1 MSIEKGN
8 ILSNFRTLTISN
20 TIVEADITGEIQTCE
35 EFPEFENVYGFR
47 LNEVPRIDVQG
58 IVSVKRN
65 IDNQIFDWVGSE
77 TPSVN
82 QYGFDYNNPLPIVF
96 LPSSEAGKSFTIQYK
111 GTGGA
116 YTPKNIISLSALS
129 GDLHERLINSI
140 RNEPLNLSLVNQNI
154 FTYNDIITLNNL
166 TITGNCTIRTNNPAS
181 IGVIE
186 ILGDLYLSNFSI
198 LKTIRVILIIHGSI
212 LCPIGTARII
222 SQDGYNGGNGD
233 NSSGAGGGGGAG
245 TGQNGFNAPSGVYGY
260 GIGGYCLIDQ
270 YTQTNAGA
278 GVGGN
283 YGNGG
288 GGGVFGIPPVNG
300 GNAALGGGSGGG
312 SGGFLV
318 SPISFGGIQGGG
330 TLFHGSGGKGA
341 DGTLS
346 ISGGISGVGG
356 GSGGASVCIICLT
369 DISPNVTIQS
379 GKNGLNGTSGNT
391 AGSIQPY
398 SGNII
403 LYTRYANTDIP
414 ATLDVSPIGAGNAGT
429 IYREQIGKSSKMTG
443 YILNNLLSELSSY
456 GVVSYGIGQKGTR
469 DY

>member
-20 TIVEADITGEIQTCE
+20 TIIESDITNEIQTCLEFE
-35 EFPEFENVYGFR
+35 EFPGVYGFR

-58 IVSVKRN
+58 ITSVKRN

-96 LPSSEAGKSFTIQYK
+96 LPSSEVGKSFTVQYK
-111 GTGGA
+111 GTGSA

-140 RNEPLNLSLVNQNI
+140 RNEPLNLSLVNQNV
-154 FTYNDIITLNNL
+154 FTYNDILTINNL
-166 TITGNCTIRTNNPAS
+166 TITGTCTIRTNNPAS

-212 LCPIGTARII
+212 ICPLGTARII
-222 SQDGYNGGNGD
+222 SQDGFNGGNGIFG
-233 NSSGAGGGGGAG
+233 SGGGGGGAG
-245 TGQNGFNAPSGVYGY
+245 TGQNGFDGNSITGAGGN
-260 GIGGYCLIDQ
+260 GGYCLIDQ
-270 YTQTNAGA
+270 YTQTNAGQ
-278 GVGGN
+278 GISGN

-288 GGGVFGIPPVNG
+288 GGSGFGVSGG
-300 GNAALGGGSGGG
+300 GNSALGGGSGGG
-312 SGGFLV
+312 NGGAGIFPASNSGF
-318 SPISFGGIQGGG
+318 QGGG
-330 TLFHGSGGKGA
+330 TLFHGSGGKGGNGLFA
-341 DGTLS
+341 NPSGT
-346 ISGGISGVGG
+346 GGVGG

-379 GKNGLNGTSGNT
+379 GKNGLNGTIGNT
-391 AGSIQPY
+391 TGSIQPY

-403 LYTRYANTDIP
+403 LYTRYANIDIP
-414 ATLDVSPIGAGNAGT
+414 ATLDVSPIGLGNAGT

-443 YILNNLLSELSSY
+443 YIVNNLLSELSSY
-456 GVVSYGIGQKGTR
+456 GVVGYGIGQKGTR